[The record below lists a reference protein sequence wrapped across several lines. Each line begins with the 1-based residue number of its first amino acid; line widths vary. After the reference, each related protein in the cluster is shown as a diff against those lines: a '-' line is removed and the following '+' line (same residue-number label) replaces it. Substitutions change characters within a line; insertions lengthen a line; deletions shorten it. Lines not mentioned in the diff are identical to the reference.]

1 MSTPDVGRERVRIL
15 DGIRG
20 VAIVLVLLSHTWIV
34 APTVDLENPVLR
46 VLFSSGNYAVTIFF
60 VVSGFLATQGM
71 LRTID
76 RTGSL
81 RFGVAFVR
89 RWIRI
94 SAHVYPLVVA
104 VLVLTAIDSNMV
116 AYEQNNTR
124 ESAWAIVTYTWNGYV
139 RTHPLEARPDLG
151 HLWYVC
157 TDLWVIG
164 LILVL
169 VYLLGKRRPAL
180 LLALAAATLLVMV
193 YRDHVYA
200 TEGLYPALTRIQT
213 RADGLLWGAMAA
225 VALPWLTRLRD
236 RAPLYGALSV
246 IALLPLMW
254 AVNDSERYF
263 GLAGVALNATM
274 AVFVVA
280 TALAAPR
287 GWVDKALGSG
297 PVVLL
302 GQYSLVLYVWH
313 YPIFWYLSRNTAEW
327 AWGWRTLV
335 GYGAT
340 LLIGIVSQRIIE
352 RPVQRWL
359 SSPGWRRLDDGL
371 VPAARQAL
379 VATPGRVREAMRRPD
394 GTAPTERDDA
404 RRD

>member
-20 VAIVLVLLSHTWIV
+20 IAIVLVLLSHTWIV
-34 APTVDLENPVLR
+34 APTLDMQSSVLR

-71 LRTID
+71 LRTIE
-76 RTGSL
+76 RTGNL

-94 SAHVYPLVVA
+94 SAHVYPLVIA

-180 LLALAAATLLVMV
+180 LLALAAATLLVMI

-236 RAPLYGALSV
+236 RAPLYGSIAV
-246 IALLPLMW
+246 VALLPLMW
-254 AVNDSERYF
+254 AVNESERYF
-263 GLAGVALNATM
+263 GLAGVTLNLTM

-280 TALAAPR
+280 TALAPAR
-287 GWVDKALGSG
+287 GWTDRVLGSG
-297 PVVLL
+297 PAVLL

-340 LLIGIVSQRIIE
+340 LVIGVVSQRLIE

-359 SSPGWRRLDDGL
+359 AAPGWRRLDDGL

-379 VATPGRVREAMRRPD
+379 VAAPGRVREAMRRPD
-394 GTAPTERDDA
+394 ADTTTEHDA